1 MYSLCESGLDHLES
15 EQLLPTAGIHG
26 AVNPMIAGALSGL
39 VYKSTGAFSFLLLI
53 IGMSLSGGLTTT
65 PPHTTSHHHDDSGAK
80 NSRARLR
87 AGRGGGRRLLHH
99 PEPVERMVVPVK
111 ETDER
116 NQGAKNQMSRGAN
129 GKGKKSR
136 REEPLLVLLF
146 FPFLSFLRCAWLVG
160 TGTRPH
166 K

>member
-39 VYKSTGAFSFLLLI
+39 VYKSTGALSFLLI

-65 PPHTTSHHHDDSGAK
+65 PPHTTPHHHDDSGAK
-80 NSRARLR
+80 NSRAGLR

-111 ETDER
+111 ETGLKESKH
-116 NQGAKNQMSRGAN
+116 GAKKPNVERSEWE
-129 GKGKKSR
+129 
-136 REEPLLVLLF
+136 REEIETGRALAGVAF
-146 FPFLSFLRCAWLVG
+146 FSFPCLSSVCSVG
-160 TGTRPH
+160 WDGDAPA
-166 K
+166 